1 MRRACCVAA
10 LVCTNGVWAA
20 PGLGRSS
27 SSSSSEPDG
36 PDLSMR
42 VPWSSLR
49 TPERARLLEVGVSSA
64 EEWAAS
70 DLQQSV
76 HAAVMARSN
85 ASSGADLRTLL
96 AQRLEPLLWVKS
108 LEWNR
113 SAITLGFAN
122 DEVNDFGLGAGW
134 IEWGSE
140 EAVTSTDRLAWG
152 SVTKVYTAAAA
163 MQLVDS
169 GAAPG
174 LDNPIA
180 PLMDRLLEAINST
193 TLGELWSPEVAR
205 ELTLAQALGMRSS
218 LSDFETDVP
227 LRRLQLDD
235 LAAPIQ
241 VRACSTRSTRSTRV
255 PVTAPSIAVPVHRP
269 HLHWQ
274 LKPHAARW
282 LYMYASANDG
292 WVG

>member
-1 MRRACCVAA
+1 
-10 LVCTNGVWAA
+10 
-20 PGLGRSS
+20 
-27 SSSSSEPDG
+27 
-36 PDLSMR
+36 MR

-140 EAVTSTDRLAWG
+140 EAVTPTD
-152 SVTKVYTAAAA
+152 
-163 MQLVDS
+163 
-169 GAAPG
+169 
-174 LDNPIA
+174 I
-180 PLMDRLLEAINST
+180 
-193 TLGELWSPEVAR
+193 
-205 ELTLAQALGMRSS
+205 
-218 LSDFETDVP
+218 F
-227 LRRLQLDD
+227 
-235 LAAPIQ
+235 
-241 VRACSTRSTRSTRV
+241 
-255 PVTAPSIAVPVHRP
+255 
-269 HLHWQ
+269 
-274 LKPHAARW
+274 
-282 LYMYASANDG
+282 
-292 WVG
+292 